1 MNYAAAK
8 KFCQRINSHLV
19 EVETEEA
26 MTYLAAQ
33 LREVGAGLHFWGGAT
48 VEEDGVWRWSEARTV
63 VRRFV
68 RLREPNPDYD
78 NLKLG
83 FDCNSA
89 EEKCYGFAYLEISDL
104 RPVCQKKLN
113 L

>member
-33 LREVGAGLHFWGGAT
+33 LREAGAGLHFWGGAT

-68 RLREPNPDYD
+68 RRRVPNPDYD

-89 EEKCYGFAYLEISDL
+89 EEKCYGFAYLEITDL